1 VTRAAQPDATP
12 ATQPDTIPAGRP
24 DAGGVGPAA
33 DSQVAQLDRNEALRG
48 PPPGALARVRRAIA
62 RGHLY
67 PHESTQRATLA
78 AAAHLGVDPAR
89 LILTAGVDEASDLC
103 ILELGDPFTVTPGFD
118 GYGDRAAALN
128 HRARA
133 FALAEQHALPRSLLG
148 AVGAGRLVML
158 ASPNNPTANAF
169 APQSL
174 RALLWRDAHL
184 MLDETYADF
193 CAHAPGLALLA
204 EHPNLLVFRSFS
216 KAFGL
221 AGLRIGCLVGEP
233 RLIARLRARQAY
245 LTVNGLAAEA
255 LMGALQSDPRF
266 PRRHAREVVALR
278 EQLIARLRAVGVFAR
293 VHPSATNF
301 VFVTCASPRRA
312 ASIRRELA
320 DRFGVIVASA
330 APLGAP
336 AGLRIGVGLPADA
349 ERLIRGLQ
357 AIADEDSPRRA
368 IADETPPQ
376 RAIADETPPQ
386 RAIVAGAMQM
396 TPKTHANHFTK

>member
-1 VTRAAQPDATP
+1 MTRPTVAP
-12 ATQPDTIPAGRP
+12 ATTRP
-24 DAGGVGPAA
+24 TVAPAA
-33 DSQVAQLDRNEALRG
+33 RPGAGCTEAAANQVAQLDRNEALRG

-62 RGHLY
+62 SGHLY
-67 PHESTQRATLA
+67 PHDSTQRATLA

-103 ILELGDPFTVTPGFD
+103 ILELGDPFTITPGFD

-128 HRARA
+128 HRARD
-133 FALAEQHALPRSLLG
+133 FALSEQHALPRSLLG
-148 AVGAGRLVML
+148 AVGPGRLVML
-158 ASPNNPTANAF
+158 ASPNNPTANVF

-174 RALLWRDAHL
+174 RALLWRGAHL

-204 EHPNLLVFRSFS
+204 EYPNLLVFRSFS

-221 AGLRIGCLVGEP
+221 AGLRIGSLVGEP

-278 EQLIARLRAVGVFAR
+278 EQLIARLRAVGVFVR

-312 ASIRRELA
+312 ASIRRELI

-349 ERLIRGLQ
+349 ERLIRGLH
-357 AIADEDSPRRA
+357 AIADED
-368 IADETPPQ
+368 PPQ
-376 RAIADETPPQ
+376 RAIAEEDPRQ
-386 RAIVAGAMQM
+386 GAIVAGATQM
-396 TPKTHANHFTK
+396 TSKTHANHFTK